1 MEHFYFEPLRN
12 WFGYTR
18 RERRASFILLILV
31 LTVTFIRFI
40 IPDKKITIIEERLE
54 IAEYQA
60 GTTTSSGSG
69 EPVLVK
75 QSRGSY
81 QQKRAKLDL
90 NTADSTSLIALPGI
104 GPVLSARIVRY
115 RNLLG
120 GYASVEQLREVY
132 GLPEETF
139 NMISGRVMADSSA
152 IKRININNADYKQL
166 IRLPYFDSYEVTSIL
181 KYRELKGKIVDLN
194 ELIDNKLVTT
204 EKFVKVRPYLK
215 AGE

>member
-54 IAEYQA
+54 IAEYQD

>member
-1 MEHFYFEPLRN
+1 
-12 WFGYTR
+12 
-18 RERRASFILLILV
+18 
-31 LTVTFIRFI
+31 
-40 IPDKKITIIEERLE
+40 
-54 IAEYQA
+54 
-60 GTTTSSGSG
+60 
-69 EPVLVK
+69 VK